1 MELRS
6 VTLLEDATLKNH
18 VLEVELA
25 QVKMREFLAR
35 KNAEINAFVE
45 QMGIPV
51 EQTLQRNPQTGA
63 FECVAKPPEKPDGKK
78 GKKG

>member
-35 KNAEINAFVE
+35 KQAEINAFVA
-45 QMGIPV
+45 QMAIPADQV
-51 EQTLQRNPQTGA
+51 LQRNPQTGA
-63 FECVAKPPEKPDGKK
+63 FECVAKPPEKPEKK
-78 GKKG
+78 GKK